1 MAFVGRVTW
10 QPRKKVTARKVPAT
24 TAPAEPR
31 AARQTAQPSGNN
43 PNRLLREAAWSRMF
57 GGSSRRIRSPAS
69 ATTAVTL
76 PSHQPDDVRS
86 AAQSVPLDWAAVR
99 DYLAG
104 HGVRL
109 DRDPPPRQFAGGLA
123 NLNYLIHVDGKP
135 AVLRRPPLGELP
147 AGAYDMAREFR
158 ILSRLPDALP
168 FVPRGL
174 FLCADASIVG
184 AQFQIIEYRPGL
196 VIREHMPPELAGRP
210 EVGARLSQVLLETLV
225 AIHAVDTAAV
235 GLDDLGRPVGFLARA
250 VSGWRK
256 RGVAALEAGT
266 EQLHAEL
273 GHWLERHL
281 VPDGAPALLHND
293 FKLNNMILDP
303 RDLSPVAVV
312 DWDQGTRGDPLFDFA
327 TLLSY
332 WVHEDDPPALHDM
345 AQMPADE
352 GGFWPREQAVATYAT
367 LSGRDV
373 SDFLFHRV
381 LAMYKLG
388 VIFLQLGYRWRSG
401 ATTEPRYAGLTAIGT
416 GIVEF
421 AHEIVQG
428 RAF

>member
-1 MAFVGRVTW
+1 M
-10 QPRKKVTARKVPAT
+10 QPQA
-24 TAPAEPR
+24 
-31 AARQTAQPSGNN
+31 
-43 PNRLLREAAWSRMF
+43 
-57 GGSSRRIRSPAS
+57 
-69 ATTAVTL
+69 
-76 PSHQPDDVRS
+76 DVRT
-86 AAQSVPLDWAAVR
+86 AAQSVPLDWSAVR
-99 DYLAG
+99 SYLAG
-104 HGVRL
+104 HGLRL
-109 DRDPPPRQFAGGLA
+109 DADPSPRQFAGGLA
-123 NLNYLIHVDGKP
+123 NLNYLVHLDGRP
-135 AVLRRPPLGELP
+135 AVLRRPPLGDLP

-174 FLCADASIVG
+174 FLGTDATVMG
-184 AQFQIIEYRPGL
+184 TQFQIIEYRAGL
-196 VIREHMPPELAGRP
+196 VIREHLPAELAGRP
-210 EVGARLSQVLLETLV
+210 EVGARLSQVLIETLA
-225 AIHAVDTAAV
+225 AIHAVDAAAV
-235 GLDDLGRPVGFLARA
+235 GLDDLGRPAGFLARA
-250 VSGWRK
+250 VTGWRR
-256 RGVAALEAGT
+256 RGLAALEGGT
-266 EQLHAEL
+266 EALHAEL
-273 GHWLERHL
+273 GTWLERHQ

-332 WVHEDDPPALHDM
+332 WVHDDDPPALHDM

-352 GGFWPREQAVATYAT
+352 GGFWPREQAVASYAA

-421 AHEIVQG
+421 AHEIAQG

>member
-1 MAFVGRVTW
+1 MRWMPLRWVWTISGGR
-10 QPRKKVTARKVPAT
+10 
-24 TAPAEPR
+24 
-31 AARQTAQPSGNN
+31 
-43 PNRLLREAAWSRMF
+43 
-57 GGSSRRIRSPAS
+57 
-69 ATTAVTL
+69 
-76 PSHQPDDVRS
+76 
-86 AAQSVPLDWAAVR
+86 R
-99 DYLAG
+99 D
-104 HGVRL
+104 
-109 DRDPPPRQFAGGLA
+109 F
-123 NLNYLIHVDGKP
+123 
-135 AVLRRPPLGELP
+135 
-147 AGAYDMAREFR
+147 
-158 ILSRLPDALP
+158 S
-168 FVPRGL
+168 
-174 FLCADASIVG
+174 
-184 AQFQIIEYRPGL
+184 
-196 VIREHMPPELAGRP
+196 
-210 EVGARLSQVLLETLV
+210 
-225 AIHAVDTAAV
+225 
-235 GLDDLGRPVGFLARA
+235 ARA

-256 RGVAALEAGT
+256 RGLAALEEGT
-266 EQLHAEL
+266 EALHADL
-273 GHWLERHL
+273 GTWLERHL

-352 GGFWPREQAVATYAT
+352 GGFFPREQAVASYAA

-421 AHEIVQG
+421 AHEIAQG

>member
-1 MAFVGRVTW
+1 M
-10 QPRKKVTARKVPAT
+10 
-24 TAPAEPR
+24 
-31 AARQTAQPSGNN
+31 
-43 PNRLLREAAWSRMF
+43 
-57 GGSSRRIRSPAS
+57 
-69 ATTAVTL
+69 
-76 PSHQPDDVRS
+76 
-86 AAQSVPLDWAAVR
+86 PLDWDAVR
-99 DYLAG
+99 AHLAA
-104 HGVRL
+104 HGMRL
-109 DRDPPPRQFAGGLA
+109 DHEPPPRQVAGGLA
-123 NLNYLIHVDGKP
+123 NLNYLIHLDGRP

-147 AGAYDMAREFR
+147 AGAYDMGREFR
-158 ILSRLPDALP
+158 ILSRLPAALP

-174 FLCADASIVG
+174 FLCTDAGVIGV
-184 AQFQIIEYRPGL
+184 QFQIIEYRAGL
-196 VIREHMPPELAGRP
+196 VIREHIPPELLGRP
-210 EVGARLSQVLLETLV
+210 EVGARLSQVLLETLA
-225 AIHAVDTAAV
+225 AIHAVDTASV
-235 GLDDLGRPVGFLARA
+235 GLDDLGRPAGFLARA

-256 RGVAALEAGT
+256 RGMAALEQGT
-266 EQLHAEL
+266 DALHTEL
-273 GHWLERHL
+273 GAWLEGHL

-293 FKLNNMILDP
+293 FKLNNMILNP

-332 WVHEDDPPALHDM
+332 WLHEDDPPALHDM

-352 GGFWPREQAVATYAT
+352 GGFYPREQAVATYAA

-388 VIFLQLGYRWRSG
+388 VIFLQLGYRYRSG

-421 AHEIVQG
+421 AHEIAQG

>member
-1 MAFVGRVTW
+1 MS
-10 QPRKKVTARKVPAT
+10 QPSADLR
-24 TAPAEPR
+24 PAE
-31 AARQTAQPSGNN
+31 
-43 PNRLLREAAWSRMF
+43 
-57 GGSSRRIRSPAS
+57 
-69 ATTAVTL
+69 
-76 PSHQPDDVRS
+76 
-86 AAQSVPLDWAAVR
+86 QSVPLDWGAVGA
-99 DYLAG
+99 YLAR
-104 HGVRL
+104 HGLRL
-109 DRDPPPRQFAGGLA
+109 DTDPPPRQFAGGLA
-123 NLNYLIHVDGKP
+123 NLNYLIHLDGKP

-147 AGAYDMAREFR
+147 AGAYDMSREFR

-174 FLCADASIVG
+174 FLGEDATVIGVR
-184 AQFQIIEYRPGL
+184 FQIIEYRPGL
-196 VIREHMPPELAGRP
+196 VIREHIPPELAGRP
-210 EVGARLSQVLLETLV
+210 EVGDRLSQVLLETLA

-235 GLDDLGRPVGFLARA
+235 GLDDLGRPAGFLSRA
-250 VSGWRK
+250 VGGWRK
-256 RGVAALEAGT
+256 RGLAALEAGT
-266 EQLHAEL
+266 EALHQDL
-273 GHWLERHL
+273 GRWLEEHL
-281 VPDGAPALLHND
+281 VPDGPPALLHND

-332 WVHEDDPPALHDM
+332 WLHTDDPPALHDM
-345 AQMPADE
+345 EQMPADE
-352 GGFWPREQAVATYAT
+352 GGFWPREQAVAAYAA
-367 LSGRDV
+367 LSGRDM

-381 LAMYKLG
+381 LAVYKLG

-421 AHEIVQG
+421 AHEIAQG

>member
-1 MAFVGRVTW
+1 MQ
-10 QPRKKVTARKVPAT
+10 QPA
-24 TAPAEPR
+24 
-31 AARQTAQPSGNN
+31 
-43 PNRLLREAAWSRMF
+43 
-57 GGSSRRIRSPAS
+57 
-69 ATTAVTL
+69 
-76 PSHQPDDVRS
+76 DVRS
-86 AAQSVPLDWAAVR
+86 AGESVPLDWAAVR
-99 DYLAG
+99 AHLAANG
-104 HGVRL
+104 LRL
-109 DRDPPPRQFAGGLA
+109 DEDPPPRQFAGGLA
-123 NLNYLIHVDGKP
+123 NLNYLIHLGGRP

-147 AGAYDMAREFR
+147 AGAYDMGREFR

-174 FLCADASIVG
+174 FLCTDATVIGS
-184 AQFQIIEYRPGL
+184 QFQIIEYRAGL
-196 VIREHMPPELAGRP
+196 VIREHIPPELAGRP
-210 EVGARLSQVLLETLV
+210 EVGARLSQVLLETLA
-225 AIHAVDTAAV
+225 AIHSVDTAAV
-235 GLDDLGRPVGFLARA
+235 GLDDLGRPTGFLARA

-256 RGVAALEAGT
+256 RGLAALEEGT
-266 EQLHAEL
+266 ESLHAEL
-273 GHWLERHL
+273 GAWLEKHL
-281 VPDGAPALLHND
+281 VPDGPPALLHND

-352 GGFWPREQAVATYAT
+352 GGFWPREQAVASYAA
-367 LSGRDV
+367 LSGRNV

-421 AHEIVQG
+421 AYEIAQG
-428 RAF
+428 HAF

>member
-1 MAFVGRVTW
+1 
-10 QPRKKVTARKVPAT
+10 
-24 TAPAEPR
+24 
-31 AARQTAQPSGNN
+31 
-43 PNRLLREAAWSRMF
+43 
-57 GGSSRRIRSPAS
+57 
-69 ATTAVTL
+69 
-76 PSHQPDDVRS
+76 VRS
-86 AAQSVPLDWAAVR
+86 AGESVPLDWEAVR
-99 DYLAG
+99 VHLAG
-104 HGVRL
+104 HGLRL

-123 NLNYLIHVDGKP
+123 NLNYLVHIDGRP

-158 ILSRLPDALP
+158 ILSRLPDAVP

-174 FLCADASIVG
+174 FLGSDPSVIGV
-184 AQFQIIEYRPGL
+184 QFQIIEYRPGL
-196 VIREHMPPELAGRP
+196 VIREHLPPELAGRP
-210 EVGARLSQVLLETLV
+210 EVGARLSQVLLETLA
-225 AIHAVDTAAV
+225 AIHAVDADKV
-235 GLDDLGRPVGFLARA
+235 GLGDLCRPAGFLARA

-266 EQLHAEL
+266 EALHADL
-273 GHWLERHL
+273 GAWLEQHQ

-293 FKLNNMILDP
+293 FKLNNMILNP

-332 WVHEDDPPALHDM
+332 WVHRDDPPALHDM
-345 AQMPADE
+345 EQMPADE
-352 GGFWPREQAVATYAT
+352 GGFCPREQAVATYAA
-367 LSGRDV
+367 LSGRDM

-388 VIFLQLGYRWRSG
+388 VIFLQLGYRYRSG
-401 ATTEPRYAGLTAIGT
+401 ATTEQRYAGLTAIGT

-421 AHEIVQG
+421 AHEIAQG